1 MEIILEFVSSKPAYI
16 GENLKIIQK
25 NKNPLLE
32 LINKANNGIL
42 NQILLNIFET
52 RINIYF
58 DSIPNITNI
67 LIIKIIIIKL
77 TLLLLYQMKV

>member
-16 GENLKIIQK
+16 DENLKIIQK

-32 LINKANNGIL
+32 LINKDNNGIL

-52 RINIYF
+52 
-58 DSIPNITNI
+58 
-67 LIIKIIIIKL
+67 
-77 TLLLLYQMKV
+77 